1 MMRFRIRSTM
11 KGDSEMV
18 VIREAHG
25 GDEGVITA
33 LIRELAAVNGEETP
47 ITEAYVKEYLKNSAT
62 VVLLAAVENKVV
74 GLLSYLV
81 SPNLFHA
88 ASSALIDELVV
99 REEYRG
105 QGVGSALMQSAMQRL
120 QKASCAEVS
129 VTTMF
134 ENKAAQAF
142 YLKQGF
148 TDQALFL
155 ERHF

>member
-1 MMRFRIRSTM
+1 
-11 KGDSEMV
+11 MV
-18 VIREAHG
+18 TIREARG
-25 GDEGVITA
+25 GDEAVIVE
-33 LIRELAAVNGEETP
+33 LIRELAAVSGEETP
-47 ITEAYVKEYLKNSAT
+47 VSTAYVRCLLQSSTAT
-62 VVLLAAVENKVV
+62 VLLAETEGRAV
-74 GLLSYLV
+74 GLLSYLIH
-81 SPNLFHA
+81 PNLYHA

-99 REEYRG
+99 RAEYRG
-105 QGVGSALMQSAMQRL
+105 QGVGSALIQTALDRMQQAG
-120 QKASCAEVS
+120 CAEVS